1 MHKDRPS
8 SAQWPLQV
16 GIDPYA
22 AMVLRAIPPEIAK
35 SRLETNLVGQ
45 NQLDTLWLC
54 QNSYGKWPIIVSFPM
69 EKMVIFHSHVKLPE
83 GTPALDLC
91 PNVMK

>member
-1 MHKDRPS
+1 LSSRFAKEILMHKDRPS

-35 SRLETNLVGQ
+35 SRLVAQIGVQPVGY
-45 NQLDTLWLC
+45 
-54 QNSYGKWPIIVSFPM
+54 S
-69 EKMVIFHSHVKLPE
+69 
-83 GTPALDLC
+83 
-91 PNVMK
+91 